1 MDEDHCTPLLREE
14 VTVAFDATAERAR
27 SLAVAT
33 STLYA
38 QAAARWERF
47 KNILIVAQGFMN
59 MIIIV
64 QGFVNM
70 ALLGKVPPPQD
81 DHGCLSSPFNPFP
94 VDHQVPIFHN
104 TLNHG
109 HPTKHEIPTES
120 ALDVLYQ
127 LHCLVRFFPS
137 FTLLFGSETAVIR
150 LAHIYVSIGKNVIRR
165 SLNPEDYL
173 QRHDSEAIGRPDEE
187 MMNLR
192 IETGHCIERL
202 RRTIISADEPEHRSQ
217 MIDLTSRFDE

>member
-47 KNILIVAQGFMN
+47 KNILIVAQGVMN

-81 DHGCLSSPFNPFP
+81 DHGCVNSPFNPFP
-94 VDHQVPIFHN
+94 VDHQAPIFHS
-104 TLNHG
+104 TVNHG
-109 HPTKHEIPTES
+109 HPTKHEVPTES
-120 ALDVLYQ
+120 ALDVL
-127 LHCLVRFFPS
+127 
-137 FTLLFGSETAVIR
+137 TAVIR

-165 SLNPEDYL
+165 SLNPEYYL
-173 QRHDSEAIGRPDEE
+173 QRHDSETIGRSDEE

-217 MIDLTSRFDE
+217 MVDLACPSDE